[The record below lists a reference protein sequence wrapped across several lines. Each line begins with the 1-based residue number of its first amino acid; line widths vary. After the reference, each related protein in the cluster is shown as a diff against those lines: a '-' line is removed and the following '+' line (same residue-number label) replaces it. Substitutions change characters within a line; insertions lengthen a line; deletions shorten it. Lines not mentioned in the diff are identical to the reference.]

1 MKRYSLSII
10 FSAFSLIIL
19 FGQSSASSEQQINIF
34 SSFAKGAIEAESYI
48 NNGYKCYT
56 LGLYPEAILNYTK
69 AIEISPTFAIAYTK
83 RGETYL
89 RMGQHSEAML
99 DFDKAIEI
107 NPKNIEAYLY
117 RGISYIRNIQYDK
130 AISDLNRVIEI
141 NPESAIAYNFRGFA
155 YIEGKRQYDDAISDF
170 NQAIKMQ
177 PKFAQAYN
185 NRGYAYYFNGEYKK
199 AWDDVNKAQD
209 LGHPVNSKFL
219 MSLQK
224 ALGKMGDI

>member
-10 FSAFSLIIL
+10 FSALSLIIL
-19 FGQSSASSEQQINIF
+19 FGVSNAISEQQINIF

-48 NNGYKCYT
+48 NNGYNCYK

-69 AIEISPTFAIAYTK
+69 AIEISPSFDMAYTK
-83 RGETYL
+83 RGEAYL
-89 RMGQHSEAML
+89 RAGQHYDAIL

-107 NPKNIEAYLY
+107 NPENIEAYLY
-117 RGISYIRNIQYDK
+117 RGIAYIRNIQYDK

-141 NPESAIAYNFRGFA
+141 NPKSAVAYNFRGFA
-155 YIEGKRQYDDAISDF
+155 YIEGKRQYDDAIADF

-177 PKFAQAYN
+177 PKYAQAYN
-185 NRGYAYYFNGEYKK
+185 NRGYAHYFNGEYKK
-199 AWDDVNKAQD
+199 AWHDVNKAQD

-219 MSLQK
+219 TSLQK
-224 ALGKMGDI
+224 ALKK